1 MAARRRLFLTHAG
14 ELAHLL
20 VRAIARNAMTMEFVR
35 GYAERHDRH
44 KIIANF
50 ERLREIESTISREAL
65 LLIAAEVRRLLPRA
79 FGLPRNPRPEELA
92 LCDVFYGE
100 FLQALGRALE
110 WSSAETGVETQ
121 AFHRDLEMYAKW
133 RGRNPE
139 LPAHGPSGGVSPFPD
154 RCAILLDPAIMEQAR
169 RAAVVFQ
176 AHLLHLGTRIFLQL
190 GRPIPY
196 RGGPSSTSRKNAAPR
211 VKAKVRAKTQ
221 AKTQAKTR
229 TRATARKIA
238 ARRGQGRARSKA
250 KPKKRSNARP
260 RH

>member
-79 FGLPRNPRPEELA
+79 FGLTRNPRPEELA

-110 WSSAETGVETQ
+110 WSSAEAGVETQ
-121 AFHRDLEMYAKW
+121 AFRRDLEMYAKW

-139 LPAHGPSGGVSPFPD
+139 LPARGPSGGDSPFPD

-169 RAAVVFQ
+169 RAAVAFQ
-176 AHLLHLGTRIFLQL
+176 AHLLHVGTRIFGQL

-196 RGGPSSTSRKNAAPR
+196 RGGPSSTSRRNAAPR
-211 VKAKVRAKTQ
+211 TRARTKAKP
-221 AKTQAKTR
+221 
-229 TRATARKIA
+229 RATARKSA
-238 ARRGQGRARSKA
+238 ARRSQGRPRSKPQPR
-250 KPKKRSNARP
+250 KHSKTRP
-260 RH
+260 RP